1 MNPVAIRELEER
13 FRTVRSPLLLSVWVL
28 VAGALTF
35 LAYLLARS
43 AADAALSDVGFA
55 GIGSVLASNSMGV
68 FIFEMIMVLLMTG
81 VVFVVPGQAAVT
93 IVGERDR
100 QTLQLLQVS
109 QLSATS
115 VVVGKLIS
123 SLSYILLLVVATT
136 PLLVIPV
143 LLGGVTIGQV
153 AGALGMLIAASVMIG
168 AVSMWVSARA
178 KSVQG
183 AVLGSY
189 LWAAMLV
196 FGTLALLAGEFL
208 LFAPDDTG
216 RARFDGGRARDDGRE
231 LYMAW
236 INPYLG
242 MIDASSD
249 TLTIREELLFS
260 PYVPFEGV
268 LLKRQGYAYG
278 TAFDLAGSFAID
290 SDNTFTSND
299 FGSTLFNQQQTFR
312 TRTVDPKRSSLWW
325 RTLAFEAIVTV
336 VALFA
341 ASRLIKVPRRRVRI
355 RRSREVTT
363 DA

>member
-13 FRTVRSPLLLSVWVL
+13 FRTVRSPILLSIWVL

-68 FIFEMIMVLLMTG
+68 FIFEMVMVLLMTG

-93 IVGERDR
+93 IVGERER

-109 QLSATS
+109 QLSPDRIVT
-115 VVVGKLIS
+115 GKLLS
-123 SLSYILLLVVATT
+123 SLSYIVLLVVATT

-153 AGALGMLIAASVMIG
+153 FGALGMLIAAAVMIG

-216 RARFDGGRARDDGRE
+216 RARFDGGRARDNGRE
-231 LYMAW
+231 LYAAW

-268 LLKRQGYAYG
+268 LLKRQGYSYG
-278 TAFDLAGSFAID
+278 TAFDLAGSFSID
-290 SDNTFTSND
+290 SDTTFTSGN
-299 FGSTLFNQQQTFR
+299 FNSTVFNQQQTFR
-312 TRTVDPKRSSLWW
+312 TRTVDPIRTALWW
-325 RTLAFEAIVTV
+325 RVLAFEAIVTA

-341 ASRLIKVPRRRVRI
+341 AGRQIKVPRRRVRL
-355 RRSREVTT
+355 RRPKEVTA